1 MVPVI
6 IREMLPGEAGEVG
19 ALRVAAYRAGGFLSS
34 GTGYEQTLRALGLD
48 GGGTVLVAAPGEDG
62 RGGDGAG
69 GDGAGD
75 GDGDGGSLLGTVMLQ
90 PWHAASELARGPG
103 EAEVRAL
110 AVAPGAQ
117 GRGTGRALMLA
128 VIEAA
133 AASGADRLLL
143 CTQPEMAAAQR
154 LYRAL
159 GFLRSPGLD
168 RAPAPGVTLLGFE
181 LPLRAAGQAGQSR
194 VSRRSG

>member
-62 RGGDGAG
+62 GGDGA
-69 GDGAGD
+69 
-75 GDGDGGSLLGTVMLQ
+75 GGSLLGTVMLQ
-90 PWHAASELARGPG
+90 PWHGASELARGPG

-143 CTQPEMAAAQR
+143 CTQPEMAAARR